1 MARDLLSRYLWLI
14 DLIKRY
20 GRVTRATINEHWRKS
35 RLGNGQNMPRRTF
48 YNYREAIAELFN
60 IDILCDPST
69 YEYYI
74 DEGSAQQENVTAW
87 LLDSTATNNMITAS
101 RDIADRVFLE
111 NVPSARRF
119 LPIVMESLRG
129 NLAVSMDYHPYTRSR
144 ATKDVEFEPYFTKIF
159 KQRWYV
165 VGRNV
170 KEDKIKTY
178 ALDRITDLR
187 LTGRKFAVPAAFNA
201 ADYFKDAFGII
212 VDQGETKTIRIQA
225 GPTQAKYFRALPL
238 HGSQQEY
245 AHDQYSIF
253 EYRMRV
259 TPDLI
264 NELLSYGSRIT
275 VLSPPELRAQIS
287 AELRKSL
294 SSYES

>member
-20 GRVTRATINEHWRKS
+20 GKVSRAVINEHWRKS
-35 RLGNGQNMPRRTF
+35 HLGNGQDMPRRTF
-48 YNYREAIAELFN
+48 YNYREAIAQLFD
-60 IDILCDPST
+60 IEILCDTST

-101 RDIADRVFLE
+101 RDIADKVFLE
-111 NVPSARRF
+111 NVPSARGF

-129 NLAVSMDYHPYTRSR
+129 NIALTLDYHPYTRSR
-144 ATKDVEFEPYFTKIF
+144 ATKGVELEPYFTKIF

-170 KEDKIKTY
+170 KDDKIKTY
-178 ALDRITDLR
+178 ALDRMTDVR
-187 LTGRKFAVPAAFNA
+187 LSGRTFAVPDDFNA
-201 ADYFKDAFGII
+201 AEYFKDAFGII
-212 VDQGETKTIRIQA
+212 VDQGEVKTIRIQA
-225 GPTQAKYFRALPL
+225 GATQAKYFRALPL
-238 HGSQQEY
+238 HPSQQEY
-245 AHDQYSIF
+245 AHDLYSIF
-253 EYRMRV
+253 EYRMRI
-259 TPDLI
+259 TPDLV

-275 VLSPPELRAQIS
+275 VLSPAELKAAITTELR
-287 AELRKSL
+287 RSL
-294 SSYES
+294 SNYEA